1 MTDTIFALS
10 SGAPPAAIGIIRI
23 SGPQACA
30 AAERLA
36 GSLPEERRAAVRS
49 LRNGEGRVL
58 DQCLLLWFAAPG
70 TATGEDLVELH
81 CHGGRAV
88 IAAVENE
95 LTGFAGLRR
104 AQAGEFTRRAFAN
117 GVLDLAETEGLGDL
131 LAAETELQRRAAQE
145 VAGGGLTRKVEAW
158 RDRLLGLSAL
168 VEAQL
173 DFSDEDDVP
182 ELPGVFHVKL
192 SELVGEWK
200 RELDQPK
207 MERLRDGIRVVLAG
221 PPNSGKSS
229 LFNAILQEGAA
240 IVSAEAG
247 TTRDVIE
254 RPIALDGVPFVL
266 IDTAGLRDNDAGE
279 IEKIGI
285 ERARL
290 QLSEADIILW
300 LGPEGEGPSGAFEVE
315 SFADQSVGSKSSPDF
330 LVSSVTGSG
339 VDTLIEALIVRGR
352 ELLPKP
358 GVATLNARQNG
369 ALSGAHEALES
380 LKGIRDPLIV
390 GEHLRLARV
399 GLDRILGRNSTEDM
413 LDSLFGRFCIGK

>member
-23 SGPQACA
+23 SGPQACE

-36 GSLPEERRAAVRS
+36 GLLPEERHAGLRS
-49 LRNGEGRVL
+49 LRDGEGRVL
-58 DQCLLLWFAAPG
+58 DQCLLLWFAGPK

-88 IAAVENE
+88 VAAVENE
-95 LTGFAGLRR
+95 LASFAGLRR

-117 GVLDLAETEGLGDL
+117 GVLDLAEAEGLGDL
-131 LAAETELQRRAAQE
+131 LSAETELQRRAAQE
-145 VAGGGLTRKVEAW
+145 IAGGGLTRKVEEW

-173 DFSDEDDVP
+173 DFSDEDDVS
-182 ELPGVFHVKL
+182 ELPEVFHVKL
-192 SELVGEWK
+192 SELLGEWE
-200 RELDQPK
+200 RELRQPK

-221 PPNSGKSS
+221 PPNAGKSS

-266 IDTAGLRDNDAGE
+266 IDTAGLRDSDAGE
-279 IEKIGI
+279 IERIGI

-290 QLSEADIILW
+290 QLSEADIVLW
-300 LGPEGEGPSGAFEVE
+300 LGAEGEGPSGGFEVE
-315 SFADQSVGSKSSPDF
+315 SFSDQASGSKQSPDF
-330 LVSSVTGSG
+330 VVSSVTGSG
-339 VDTLIEALIVRGR
+339 IDNLISALVDRARD
-352 ELLPKP
+352 LLPQP
-358 GVATLNARQNG
+358 GTATLNARQTAGLSDAHN
-369 ALSGAHEALES
+369 ALASLEG
-380 LKGIRDPLIV
+380 LTDALIV
-390 GEHLRLARV
+390 GEYLRLARL

>member
-49 LRNGEGRVL
+49 LRDAEGRIL
-58 DQCLLLWFAAPG
+58 DQCVMLWFAGPG

-95 LTGFAGLRR
+95 LANFASLRR

-117 GVLDLAETEGLGDL
+117 GVLDLAEAEGLGDL
-131 LAAETELQRRAAQE
+131 LSAETELQRLAAQE
-145 VAGGGLTRKVEAW
+145 IAGGGLTRKVEAW
-158 RDRLLGLSAL
+158 RERLLDLSAL

-173 DFSDEDDVP
+173 DFSDEDDVA
-182 ELPGVFHVKL
+182 ELPEVFHVKL
-192 SELVGEWK
+192 SGLVGEWK

-221 PPNSGKSS
+221 PPNAGKSS

-254 RPIALDGVPFVL
+254 RPIALNGVPFVL
-266 IDTAGLRDNDAGE
+266 IDTAGLRDSDAGE

-290 QLSEADIILW
+290 QLSEADIVLW
-300 LGPEGEGPSGAFEVE
+300 LGAEGQGPSCALEVE
-315 SFADQSVGSKSSPDF
+315 SFSDQSVGSKSSPDF
-330 LVSSVTGSG
+330 VVSSVTGSG
-339 VDTLIEALIVRGR
+339 VDKLIEALVVRAR
-352 ELLPKP
+352 ALLPKP
-358 GVATLNARQNG
+358 GTATLNERQTG
-369 ALSGAHEALES
+369 ALADAHEALAS
-380 LKGIRDPLIV
+380 LEGIGDPLIV